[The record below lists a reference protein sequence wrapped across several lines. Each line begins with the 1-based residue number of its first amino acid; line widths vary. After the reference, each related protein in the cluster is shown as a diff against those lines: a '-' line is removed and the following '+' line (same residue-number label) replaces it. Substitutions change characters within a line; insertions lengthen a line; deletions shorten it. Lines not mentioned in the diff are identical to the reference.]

1 MSINEEK
8 YPSKIR
14 RLIIIGIYSS
24 THVKRGRLLK
34 DFAFLF
40 KYRAFI
46 VIIGDSCSTHFM
58 TDKFEAINQSELIKF
73 I

>member
-1 MSINEEK
+1 MV
-8 YPSKIR
+8 
-14 RLIIIGIYSS
+14 GIYSS

-40 KYRAFI
+40 KYRAII

-73 I
+73 NLILI

>member
-1 MSINEEK
+1 LINEEK

-14 RLIIIGIYSS
+14 RLIIIDIYSS

-40 KYRAFI
+40 RYRAII
-46 VIIGDSCSTHFM
+46 VIIGDSCSTHIM
-58 TDKFEAINQSELIKF
+58 TDKFEAI
-73 I
+73 